1 MRQLSAPTERVG
13 QASAWRS
20 EKAFRQVIGAH
31 KLLSE
36 PLAQMA
42 EAFSKAL
49 QLECASVCLR
59 PSIGSLPSGEAVPQL
74 PTLFLPGYPKSS
86 STWLFSC
93 MSAAF
98 APELLC
104 GLDWHDSTHSCHS
117 RYMLR
122 PLIRCGPETCGDP
135 KELFF
140 FNHAAPTSDLH
151 GPTLPLRYFG
161 EARWPQCPRSCED
174 MCEEAHAVALMNAAC
189 SSPNHTEAAAPGC
202 KVVHPDSNMF
212 RSLRTRFGRT
222 SVTRYFS
229 SALPRA
235 SAAAHGES
243 LPFAVADA
251 TPDYLSDHSAMER
264 IWHTARRVASRSLDA
279 PMRSPLACTS
289 SARRE
294 PPTACALPLAAH
306 FHYPH
311 AAANTAPQLDPA
323 GDGQS

>member
-1 MRQLSAPTERVG
+1 
-13 QASAWRS
+13 
-20 EKAFRQVIGAH
+20 
-31 KLLSE
+31 
-36 PLAQMA
+36 MA

-86 STWLFSC
+86 STWLFGC

-122 PLIRCGPETCGDP
+122 PLIRCGPETCADP

-151 GPTLPLRYFG
+151 GPALPLRYFG
-161 EARWPQCPRSCED
+161 EERWPQRPPSCED
-174 MCEEAHAVALMNAAC
+174 MCEDAHAVALMNAAC

-202 KVVHPDSNMF
+202 KVVHPDSNVF

-264 IWHTARRVASRSLDA
+264 IWRTARRVASRSLDA
-279 PMRSPLACTS
+279 PMRSPLACT
-289 SARRE
+289 
-294 PPTACALPLAAH
+294 LLAASLPALRLASRRPLSLPTRGRQ
-306 FHYPH
+306 YGP
-311 AAANTAPQLDPA
+311 AAGPRR
-323 GDGQS
+323 